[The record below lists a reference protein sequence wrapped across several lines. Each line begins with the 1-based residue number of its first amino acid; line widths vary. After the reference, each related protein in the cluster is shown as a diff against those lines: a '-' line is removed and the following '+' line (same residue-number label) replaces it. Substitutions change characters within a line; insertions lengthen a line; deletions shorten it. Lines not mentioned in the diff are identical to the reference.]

1 MNSKRIICL
10 LLVGIIGSVT
20 LPSISYANELDS
32 FELKKVEL
40 QIPDNMPNVNDSL
53 KDKYN
58 TQVEDYKNN
67 FNFGEIGKIEK
78 PTIEKSNATAEDIF
92 NEKYENLKDL
102 KINNNFLDQ
111 GRDGK
116 LSEEE
121 FKSYISNIKNQYLPG
136 FKDSQ
141 NKNKEVEYK
150 PIEIVNKFNVASK
163 QEALS
168 KQVSLPN
175 YQTLKGNVLAT
186 QRQIATTPSMP
197 NRPEYAAS
205 LGKINGISGQVAS
218 SNSKV
223 MSNYVSFSNAIDA
236 NNVNSSRLPVSSL
249 LKSVTDTMDIFSGNI
264 NADGSPKAATPAYLG
279 DYQNFIYGDD
289 TLLQRMGK
297 GATDSVLY
305 GFDNGVKNFKEGRIL
320 EGVGDVGGG
329 ILKGIIKPIGELG
342 KGIINGL
349 TGKARAVK

>member
-20 LPSISYANELDS
+20 FPSISYANELDN

-53 KDKYN
+53 KEKYN
-58 TQVEDYKNN
+58 TQVEEYKND

-78 PTIEKSNATAEDIF
+78 PNIEKSNATAEDIF
-92 NEKYENLKDL
+92 SEKYDNLKDL

-116 LSEEE
+116 LSKEE
-121 FKSYISNIKNQYLPG
+121 FKSYIGNVKNQYLPK

-141 NKNKEVEYK
+141 NQNKEVEYK
-150 PIEIVNKFNVASK
+150 PIEIVNKFNIASK

-186 QRQIATTPSMP
+186 QREIATTPSMP

-205 LGKINGISGQVAS
+205 LGKINGISNQVAA

-223 MSNYVSFSNAIDA
+223 MSNYVSFANTIDA
-236 NNVNSSRLPVSSL
+236 NNVNSSRLPVSNL
-249 LKSVTDTMDIFSGNI
+249 LKSVNDTMDLISGNI
-264 NADGSPKAATPAYLG
+264 NSDGTPKAAAAPYLG
-279 DYQNFIYGDD
+279 DYENFIYGDD
-289 TLLQRMGK
+289 TILQRMGK

-305 GFDNGVKNFKEGRIL
+305 GIDNGVQNFKEGNIL
-320 EGVGDVGGG
+320 EGVVDIGGG
-329 ILKGIIKPIGELG
+329 IVKGIIKPIGELG

-349 TGKARAVK
+349 TGKARAVQ